1 MLSILDKVLEGA
13 FIPLYA
19 ITLLI
24 ALWRYRRYYDT
35 ALKYFPILLF
45 YTFLS
50 ELLGGIIRDSEN
62 MNLFLNEFYAN
73 NNFVIF
79 NIYYIVSFTFFLSIY
94 YLYLKRPRHKKI
106 VLVFVVLFLA
116 TAVANALD
124 ESFLTVS
131 QVYTYVAGGISMVV
145 CTALYF
151 IENKTDR
158 NSWFNSRD
166 LLSWISLGMLV
177 FYLVYTPIKILKQ
190 YWLMIGDYHQPWS
203 RRLHLSVLVFMYV
216 CFILGFIKMDR
227 LNLKHRIES

>member
-35 ALKYFPILLF
+35 ALKYLPILLF

-79 NIYYIVSFTFFLSIY
+79 NIYYIVSFTFFLAIY